1 MANTLTVFLQPLSL
15 EYRVSLSPQGDT
27 IILKSNHSQFLTT
40 TNTFLNLWISQFHI
54 NGIYGL
60 LGNRWSWS
68 WENHLWSSI
77 SPIRDS
83 GCLNGPNLVLK
94 SQRTLWD
101 HQSTI
106 ESWRN
111 GLYYERSI
119 AAVTGWMKSS
129 ARAKTGRQRNKFPSS
144 TSFFLRLG
152 PEGAAHI

>member
-40 TNTFLNLWISQFHI
+40 TNTCLNPNFPYSPFVWISQFHI

-68 WENHLWSSI
+68 WETHLWSSI
-77 SPIRDS
+77 SRIRDS
-83 GCLNGPNLVLK
+83 GCLNNPNLVLK

-101 HQSTI
+101 HQSRI

-119 AAVTGWMKSS
+119 AAITGWMKSS

-144 TSFFLRLG
+144 TSFF
-152 PEGAAHI
+152 